1 MMPSMFQPNPPDP
14 GLVVAFLWHLGS
26 LAKGASALALLRLL
40 RWLLYL
46 AHAAAAEVDP
56 GATMGKWWSHEET
69 METDRKPEIKW

>member
-1 MMPSMFQPNPPDP
+1 MFQPNPP

-46 AHAAAAEVDP
+46 AHAAAAVVDP
-56 GATMGKWWSHEET
+56 RASDNGEVVE
-69 METDRKPEIKW
+69 P